1 MESKPFWLNEGRYQ
15 AFRSSETLPQRCDVV
30 VIGGGITGVSTAYWL
45 SRFDVPVLLLEKR
58 GLASGASGRNGGH
71 IIPGTVESYN
81 RTVERDGQT
90 KAVGYLRFQMD
101 TIEEIQHLSLEHNFD
116 CQLRLD
122 GNLSLATSENELAE
136 LQASVE
142 MLVKSGFDAQWW
154 DKTEVVERLHTDA
167 FLGAMFRPDGG
178 QLHPARLVWGLA
190 EAALDQGAMIHTG
203 TEVLEVTSND
213 GLTVKTDQG
222 DVQAEMVV
230 YATNAYTPLLHP
242 FFKDKIDPVRGQVLA
257 TKPAGPIFPLG
268 WGANFSY
275 EYCVQD
281 DPGHIILG
289 GWRWSQKDYEMGHYD
304 DTVVV
309 PEIHEGLYD
318 FLTSAWSSLRGIAV
332 QQAWTGIM
340 GFSQDGWPIVG
351 TLPGHP
357 REFVAAGFTGHGMP
371 VCFGCGKA
379 VAELIHHGRC
389 TADIEAFSPR
399 RFL

>member
-1 MESKPFWLNEGRYQ
+1 MEIKPFWLNEGRHQ
-15 AFRSSETLPQRCDVV
+15 TFRSSETLPQRCDVV

-71 IIPGTVESYN
+71 LVAGTIESFN
-81 RTVERDGQT
+81 RAVERDGEAKTSSFMRLQ
-90 KAVGYLRFQMD
+90 LD
-101 TIEEIQHLSLEHNFD
+101 TIQEIRDLSRKHGFD
-116 CQLRLD
+116 CQLRLE
-122 GNLSLATSENELAE
+122 GHLSLATSENELAE

-142 MLVKSGFDAQWW
+142 RTAKSGFRAQWW
-154 DKTEVVERLHTDA
+154 DKAKTADYLRTDA

-190 EAALDQGAMIHTG
+190 DAAIEQGAMIHTG
-203 TEVLEVTSND
+203 TEVLEVVPND
-213 GLTVKTDQG
+213 GLTVKTDRG
-222 DVQAEMVV
+222 DIQAEMLV

-257 TKPAGPIFPLG
+257 TEPFKPIFPLG
-268 WGANFSY
+268 WGANFAY
-275 EYCVQD
+275 EYCIQD
-281 DPGHIILG
+281 DTGHILMG
-289 GWRWSQKDYEMGHYD
+289 GWRWSQKGEEMGCYD
-304 DTVVV
+304 DTVIV
-309 PEIHEGLYD
+309 PEIHDGLYG
-318 FLTSAWSSLRGIAV
+318 FLTGAWPSLGGIAV
-332 QQAWTGIM
+332 KQGWTGIM

-371 VCFGCGKA
+371 VCYGCGKA
-379 VAELIHHGRC
+379 VAELIHQGRSS
-389 TADIEAFSPR
+389 ADIEAFSPR